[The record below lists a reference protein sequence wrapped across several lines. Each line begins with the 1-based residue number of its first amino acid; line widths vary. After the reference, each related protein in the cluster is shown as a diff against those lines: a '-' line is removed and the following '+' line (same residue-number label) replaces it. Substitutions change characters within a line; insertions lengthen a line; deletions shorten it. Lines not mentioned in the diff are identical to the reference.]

1 MSFLLDTDTCS
12 FHLKRPAG
20 LMHRFVQHAGT
31 LHLSSVVLAELD
43 TWAFRRPNPV
53 PLLHTITHDLLPEV
67 TLLDFDAA
75 CAMRFG
81 QERGILLQHGIQIPT
96 ADLMIAS
103 TALVHNL
110 TLATHNIADYQN
122 IPGLRLVDWFVP

>member
-20 LMHRFVQHAGT
+20 LIHRFVQHAGR
-31 LHLSSVVLAELD
+31 LHLSTVVLAELYA
-43 TWAFRRPNPV
+43 WAYRRPHPA
-53 PLLHTITHDLLPEV
+53 PLLHAITHDLLPEV
-67 TLLDFDAA
+67 TLLDFDSA
-75 CAMRFG
+75 CAERFG
-81 QERGILLQHGIQIPT
+81 LERGTLLQKGIQIPT

-103 TALVHNL
+103 TALVHDL
-110 TLATHNIADYQN
+110 TLATHNTSDYQN